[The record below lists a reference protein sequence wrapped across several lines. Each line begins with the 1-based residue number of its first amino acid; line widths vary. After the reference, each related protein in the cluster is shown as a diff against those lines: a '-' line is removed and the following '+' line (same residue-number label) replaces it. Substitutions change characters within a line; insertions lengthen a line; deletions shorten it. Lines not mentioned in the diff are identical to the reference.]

1 MARGD
6 RRRRAACGTRC
17 CSRRPPDGA
26 FSHLELST
34 PAGLLTLHPEGDGT
48 LHGNAIEAGG
58 IRHVV
63 GLPWDAGGVVD
74 IEGSAI
80 AGGAC
85 ALSARR
91 RRSRRAR
98 SARRTLLRV
107 TAGLLI
113 TTGPALV
120 ERIDAETWRIAGGQ
134 PFRTDATGLPLLAD
148 AEAWP
153 LEQSEPATD
162 SR

>member
-1 MARGD
+1 M
-6 RRRRAACGTRC
+6 
-17 CSRRPPDGA
+17 
-26 FSHLELST
+26 
-34 PAGLLTLHPEGDGT
+34 
-48 LHGNAIEAGG
+48 
-58 IRHVV
+58 
-63 GLPWDAGGVVD
+63 VD

-85 ALSARR
+85 ALSLAGEI
-91 RRSRRAR
+91 APGA

-120 ERIDAETWRIAGGQ
+120 ERIDGETWRIAGGQ

-162 SR
+162 SPVNLGIGGPFVDALWTRSMRAAPNSQTRG